1 MRSDIIINRI
11 IFFLF
16 IFRYDAVSDQC
27 RIRGIQGVPL
37 TPWELRQE
45 VCCALRYLPNRF
57 KWVDMLFNGSFD
69 SYSQHIANH
78 SQQNEWT
85 DDEGIIVAATA
96 LYLGEN
102 FDF

>member
-1 MRSDIIINRI
+1 
-11 IFFLF
+11 
-16 IFRYDAVSDQC
+16 
-27 RIRGIQGVPL
+27 
-37 TPWELRQE
+37 
-45 VCCALRYLPNRF
+45 
-57 KWVDMLFNGSFD
+57 MLFNGSFD